1 MYLRQLLCCI
11 AVCFSVHSIQAQSP
25 QTSDLP
31 LSRYGIYGNLGL
43 ISHSADFRAFP
54 GVPNCCPKFQS
65 GSGTGMSFGVL
76 YELPFFRVWWLSL
89 RAGYEDYSAKL
100 TTREPELF
108 SGGIQGEFEH
118 RVTTT
123 LSSFGLESMILYS
136 PVRNLRIGA
145 GIRAATVLSKEY
157 SQVEVIVSPA
167 DQGVFS
173 NGKSTRN
180 DTSGTIPNANSIAI
194 NLLAGISYDLP
205 LNASGTLFLT
215 PGIQYSLGLLP
226 IISEYDWKANSLQ
239 FGIAFKYSPKPS
251 VDTPPEVPKLPE
263 QEKPVIVEKTVTPP
277 VVVKKKPNLTA
288 SISAVRV
295 ATGDIEQPID
305 KITIEEFAST
315 ALHPLLQYVFFEENS
330 SEIPSKYLQITQQK
344 SDDFSLRDFLGSN
357 SMDVY
362 YSVLNVVG
370 YRMKTTPKTTVT
382 LTGCNSNEGNELNNA
397 TLSRNR
403 AESIKKYLV
412 EVWGINGK
420 RIKIE
425 QRNLPTNPS
434 NSAIK
439 EGNEENRRVEISSN
453 DGEIITPIIIDD
465 TIRRVSTPVI
475 RFLPKATAEAG
486 LSDWTLTATQQN
498 GISTAYNGTSI
509 LQPSID
515 WNISKQIVDSRLT
528 GKIDYTLSVRDTERQ
543 VATSSG
549 QIQVEQVTIQKKR
562 DEKLADKLI
571 DRYSLILFDFDKAD
585 LDRRNQ
591 SIISFIKKRITPD
604 ASVFITGYTDVTGDE
619 EHNRRLAQQRAAA
632 TAQALNIKATVSDTQ
647 GEQQFPN
654 TTPEGRFYNRTVEIL
669 VETAVK

>member
-1 MYLRQLLCCI
+1 MKFRQLLGCI
-11 AVCFSVHSIQAQSP
+11 LACISVHSLHAQAPQETEQS
-25 QTSDLP
+25 

-43 ISHSADFRAFP
+43 VSHSADFRAFP

-76 YELPFFRVWWLSL
+76 YDLPIASAWWLSL
-89 RAGYEDYSAKL
+89 RVGYQDYSAKL

-123 LSSFGLESMILYS
+123 LSSLGLETMMHFA

-145 GIRAATVLSKEY
+145 GLRVASVLSKEY
-157 SQVEVIVSPA
+157 SQVEVIVAPA

-180 DTSGTIPNANSIAI
+180 DTSGTIPNANALAM
-194 NLLAGISYDLP
+194 NLLAGVSYELP
-205 LNASGTLFLT
+205 LNATSTFFLV
-215 PGIQYSLGLLP
+215 PEIQYSLGMLP
-226 IISEYDWKANSLQ
+226 IISDYDWQANALHL
-239 FGIAFKYSPKPS
+239 GIAFKYAPKPS
-251 VDTPPEVPKLPE
+251 APAPPSIPETPKVET
-263 QEKPVIVEKTVTPP
+263 PVIVEKKQAPP
-277 VVVKKKPNLTA
+277 VVEKKKPLLTA
-288 SISAVRV
+288 AISAVSID
-295 ATGDIEQPID
+295 TKDSEKPLD
-305 KITIEEFAST
+305 KIKVEEFAST

-330 SEIPSKYLQITQQK
+330 SKIPSKYTQIAPEK
-344 SDDFSLRDFLGSN
+344 SNDFSLRDFLGAN

-370 YRMKTTPKTTVT
+370 YRMKTSPRSTVT
-382 LTGCNSNEGNELNNA
+382 LTGCNSNEGSELNNTA
-397 TLSRNR
+397 LSRSR
-403 AESIKKYLV
+403 AESIKKYLTD
-412 EVWGINGK
+412 VWGITGK

-425 QRNLPTNPS
+425 QRNLPANPS
-434 NSAIK
+434 NTAIN

-475 RFLPKATAEAG
+475 RFLPRATAEAG
-486 LSDWTLTATQQN
+486 LAEWTLTATQAQ
-498 GISTAYNGTSI
+498 GLSTKFNGTSV
-509 LQPSID
+509 LQPTLD
-515 WNISKQIVDSRLT
+515 WNISKNIPDARLT
-528 GKIDYTLSVRDTERQ
+528 GRINYTLNVRDTEGQ
-543 VATSSG
+543 TATSSG
-549 QIQVEQVTIQKKR
+549 EIQVEQVTLQKKR

-591 SIISFIKKRITPD
+591 SIISFIKKRISPD
-604 ASVFITGYTDVTGDE
+604 ASVFITGYTDLTGDE
-619 EHNRRLAQQRAAA
+619 EHNQRLAQQRATA
-632 TAQALNIKATVSDTQ
+632 TAQAIGMKANVSDAK

-654 TTPEGRFYNRTVEIL
+654 TTPEGRFYNRTVEIM
-669 VETAVK
+669 VETPVK